1 MRAMPEALY
10 RFRVPSLSS
19 GNLFLGLLAVVVGV
33 MVGAGGLMTGASV
46 GLAVLAAVAGILIFW
61 LEGTRNDYMA
71 IEIPVLL
78 LLLVTLVLRYVTTGG
93 PRNAEALTQNPFDL
107 FSMFRLGCV
116 GIAAALGLVA
126 LCSPRSEGISTKLTN
141 RPARIYLTYVVVA
154 FFGIAVSVHPPLT
167 LYRVIEL
174 AGVIIVVAGAYRRAG
189 AAALA
194 RMERMLYWYAVAL
207 VGSVWVSVLIWPGV
221 AVERVNSPIPPGAPH
236 SPSGSSRR
244 SSAGGCRPRAA
255 SSR

>member
-1 MRAMPEALY
+1 
-10 RFRVPSLSS
+10 
-19 GNLFLGLLAVVVGV
+19 
-33 MVGAGGLMTGASV
+33 MTGASV

-221 AVERVNSPIPPGAPH
+221 AVERVNSPIPPGAPQ